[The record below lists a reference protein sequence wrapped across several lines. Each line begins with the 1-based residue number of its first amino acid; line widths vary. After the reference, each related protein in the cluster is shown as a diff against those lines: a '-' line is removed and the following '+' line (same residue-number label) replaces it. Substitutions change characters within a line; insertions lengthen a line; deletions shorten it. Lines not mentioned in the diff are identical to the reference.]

1 MFRKAFLSLVATAA
15 LGAGILVTAPAAEA
29 MHRHHHHN
37 SHITL
42 GFFPF
47 FGYPGSGFRDPYFYD
62 DYSGYE
68 DCGYRWVPVK
78 KWNKSHTHRI
88 VVHRKRW
95 VCY

>member
-1 MFRKAFLSLVATAA
+1 MFRKTFISLVAAAA
-15 LGAGILVTAPAAEA
+15 LAGGMIAMTPAAEA
-29 MHRHHHHN
+29 MHHHHH
-37 SHITL
+37 SHVTL

-47 FGYPGSGFRDPYFYD
+47 FVYPGYRYRYPAYYNDYYD
-62 DYSGYE
+62 YE
-68 DCGYRWVPVK
+68 DCGYRWVTVK